1 MSSRFRLPGFRL
13 SLGVALTGLCL
24 VVLLPLSMVAV
35 KAQSG
40 GWSAFVAAATSPR
53 ALASYAVSFGTAFIA
68 ALVNLVFGFAVAWC
82 LVRYKFPGRRVV
94 DAIVD
99 LPFALPTAVAGIAL
113 TALYAKTGWLG
124 APLAKLGIQA
134 AFSRVG
140 IVIALTFVGLPF
152 VVRTVQPVLEGLDV
166 EAEEAAACLGA
177 DRLTTFRRIILPGLV
192 PALLAGFA
200 QAFARG
206 VGEYGSVVFI
216 AGNMPLKTEI
226 TPLLIMTK
234 LEQYDYAGAAALAC
248 VMLAASFLLLVI
260 VNVLAAWATRSQTEP
275 RPAVA

>member
-1 MSSRFRLPGFRL
+1 MSSRYRLPGFKL
-13 SLGVALTGLCL
+13 SIGVAITGLSL

-35 KAQSG
+35 KASSG
-40 GWSAFVAAATSPR
+40 GWKSFVAAATSDR
-53 ALASYAVSFGTAFIA
+53 AIASYGVSFGTSFVA
-68 ALVNLVFGFAVAWC
+68 ALVNAVFGFAVAWC
-82 LVRYKFPGRRVV
+82 LVRYKFPGRRIV

-113 TALYAKTGWLG
+113 TALYAKTGLLG
-124 APLAKLGIQA
+124 APLAKLGVQA

-140 IVIALTFVGLPF
+140 IVIALIFVGLPF

-177 DRLTTFRRIILPGLV
+177 DRLTTFRKVILPGLV
-192 PALLAGFA
+192 PSILAGFA

-216 AGNMPLKTEI
+216 AGNLPMKTEI

-234 LEQYDYAGAAALAC
+234 LEEYDYAGAAALAC
-248 VMLAASFLLLVI
+248 VMLGASFVLLVL
-260 VNVLAAWATRSQTEP
+260 VNLLAAWASRSQSEP
-275 RPAVA
+275 RVAVA